1 MQKDKVGS
9 IFLKPFRAPSTKDRN
24 NAVRTELLKVLGQ
37 AFNIEGV
44 TERDGKTRFSDQFM
58 RRLEEILGPDAFKC
72 GDFGIK
78 DGAVDSGKPLT
89 QRRITAIIKAACAKS
104 ESGYDANA
112 YLVKVEAIA
121 DAFKGKNPDALS
133 TSTARRYVDAM
144 KQTIALLESEL
155 AGFDAE
161 CPDTRNFEKIYGFF
175 ARKAHLLISTDELR
189 SFLERAE
196 ADTKPAVH
204 DNEAEEN
211 QIINIDDIPVLP
223 DSSGGER
230 RTRIKTYLTD
240 RLQTMVKTS
249 VDICLKAIEAGKIDV
264 VMAIILK
271 DADLVEDTLRDLEEF
286 RRTQLVNEIAEDDNQ
301 IM

>member
-1 MQKDKVGS
+1 
-9 IFLKPFRAPSTKDRN
+9 
-24 NAVRTELLKVLGQ
+24 
-37 AFNIEGV
+37 
-44 TERDGKTRFSDQFM
+44 
-58 RRLEEILGPDAFKC
+58 
-72 GDFGIK
+72 
-78 DGAVDSGKPLT
+78 
-89 QRRITAIIKAACAKS
+89 
-104 ESGYDANA
+104 
-112 YLVKVEAIA
+112 
-121 DAFKGKNPDALS
+121 
-133 TSTARRYVDAM
+133 M
-144 KQTIALLESEL
+144 K
-155 AGFDAE
+155 
-161 CPDTRNFEKIYGFF
+161 KIYGFF
-175 ARKAHLLISTDELR
+175 ARKTHLLISTDELR